1 MAITVYGAGA
11 IGGTTGAALAR
22 AGHDVLL
29 VDSAAA
35 HVEAIN
41 APGLTIERRDG
52 GTTTRVPAVTPDR
65 LGRDLALVLL
75 AVKSHHTAEVL
86 RDLAPRLAP
95 PGTLV
100 SPQNGVSAEQNEV

>member
-11 IGGTTGAALAR
+11 IGGTTGAALVR

-29 VDSAAA
+29 VDSAAP

-41 APGLTIERRDG
+41 AHGITIERRDG
-52 GTTTRVPAVTPDR
+52 VTTTRVPAVTPDG

-75 AVKSHHTAEVL
+75 AVERPHTADAL
-86 RDLAPRLAP
+86 RDLGPRLP
-95 PGTLV
+95 PR
-100 SPQNGVSAEQNEV
+100 SRRAS